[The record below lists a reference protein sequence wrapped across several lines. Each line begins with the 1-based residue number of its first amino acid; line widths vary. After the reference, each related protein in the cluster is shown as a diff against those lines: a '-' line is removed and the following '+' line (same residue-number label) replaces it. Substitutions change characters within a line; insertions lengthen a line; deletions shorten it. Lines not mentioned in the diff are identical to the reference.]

1 MTKQLVAELLEP
13 IPGGHP
19 GGTDLAYFKE
29 FDAIREARRADDPT
43 LAQGAWVTEVKAAQ
57 WPLVRELCEEALRK
71 KSKDFQI
78 ACWYTEA
85 LTRLE
90 GFSGLDTG
98 LKLLNGLLTDF
109 WEFAYPEL
117 DPTDLEERISK
128 FEWLDTQMPHVLRSV
143 PLTSAKSG
151 GYSWLQWEESRSVEN
166 LGARDAQAKEAAL
179 AEGKLAA
186 DTFDKAAAASGG
198 KFYEKLLAQLIAVQ
212 NTHAELETLV
222 DRAFGADAPSLR
234 SMRDAIAGCV
244 DLANRLA
251 VRTGAK
257 AQPAPAIARPITP
270 VMDSPAT
277 DSIVTQQERP
287 AMNAPQFSG
296 PIQSRSEA
304 VNQLREISRFFR
316 DTEPHSPVAL
326 LADRAARWAEMPLEQ
341 WLSTVIKD
349 DATLGQ
355 LRELLDWDRGGAS

>member
-1 MTKQLVAELLEP
+1 MTKQIVAELLEP

-29 FDAIREARRADDPT
+29 FDAIREARRADDPS

-143 PLTSAKSG
+143 PMTNAKSG

-179 AEGKLAA
+179 AEGKLSAEM
-186 DTFDKAAAASGG
+186 FDKAADASGG
-198 KFYEKLLAQLIAVQ
+198 KFYEKLLAQLILVQ

-234 SMRDAIAGCV
+234 SLRDAIAACV

-251 VRTGAK
+251 MRTGAK
-257 AQPAPAIARPITP
+257 AQPAAVAILP
-270 VMDSPAT
+270 VAPETESVT
-277 DSIVTQQERP
+277 TQQESP

-296 PIQSRSEA
+296 PIRSRNEA
-304 VNQLREISRFFR
+304 VNQLREIARFFR

-341 WLSTVIKD
+341 WLGTVIKD
-349 DATLGQ
+349 EATLGQ
-355 LRELLDWDRGGAS
+355 LRELLDWERGGESS

>member
-13 IPGGHP
+13 IPGGGNP
-19 GGTDLAYFKE
+19 GGTDLAYLKE

-43 LAQGAWVTEVKAAQ
+43 LAQGAWVTELKAAQ

-78 ACWYTEA
+78 ACWYTES

-117 DPTDLEERISK
+117 DPSDLEERISK

-143 PLTSAKSG
+143 PMTSAKFG
-151 GYSWLQWEESRSVEN
+151 AYSWLQWEESRSVEN
-166 LGARDAQAKEAAL
+166 LGARDAKAKEIAL

-186 DTFDKAAAASGG
+186 DTFDKAADASGA
-198 KFYEKLLAQLIAVQ
+198 KFYEKLLAQLIAAQ
-212 NTHAELETLV
+212 TIHAELERHV

-234 SMRDAIAGCV
+234 GMRDAIAACL
-244 DLANRLA
+244 DLAQRLGA
-251 VRTGAK
+251 RTGAK
-257 AQPAPAIARPITP
+257 AQSPAVNEAPATP
-270 VMDSPAT
+270 LEGHVDSEQKRAT
-277 DSIVTQQERP
+277 
-287 AMNAPQFSG
+287 MNAPQFSG

-304 VNQLREISRFFR
+304 VNQLRDIARFFR
-316 DTEPHSPVAL
+316 ETEPHSPVAL

-349 DATLGQ
+349 DVTLGQ
-355 LRELLDWDRGGAS
+355 LRELLDWERGGASS

>member
-1 MTKQLVAELLEP
+1 MSNQLVTELLEP
-13 IPGGHP
+13 IPGGGHP
-19 GGTDLAYFKE
+19 GGTDLAYLKE
-29 FDAIREARRADDPT
+29 FDAIREARRADDPS

-85 LTRLE
+85 LTRIE

-117 DPTDLEERISK
+117 DPSDLEERISK
-128 FEWLDTQMPHVLRSV
+128 FEWLDSQMPHVLRSV
-143 PLTSAKSG
+143 PMTSAASG
-151 GYSWLQWEESRSVEN
+151 GYSWLQWEESRHVEN
-166 LGARDAQAKEAAL
+166 IGARDVQAKELAL
-179 AEGKLAA
+179 AEGKLSGDA
-186 DTFDKAAAASGG
+186 FDKAAKASGG
-198 KFYEKLLAQLIAVQ
+198 KFYEKLLAQLVVLQATQ
-212 NTHAELETLV
+212 AELEQNI

-234 SMRDAIAGCV
+234 SLRDAIAACA
-244 DLANRLA
+244 DLAQRLSG
-251 VRTGAK
+251 RNGAK
-257 AQPAPAIARPITP
+257 VQP
-270 VMDSPAT
+270 PAT
-277 DSIVTQQERP
+277 IETPISPVVDVAVTAQKRP
-287 AMNAPQFSG
+287 TMNAPQFSG
-296 PIQSRSEA
+296 PIQSRDEA
-304 VNQLREISRFFR
+304 VNQLREIAQFFR
-316 DTEPHSPVAL
+316 QTEPHSPVAL

-355 LRELLDWDRGGAS
+355 LRELLDWERGAASN

>member
-1 MTKQLVAELLEP
+1 MSKQLVTELLEP
-13 IPGGHP
+13 IPGGGHP
-19 GGTDLAYFKE
+19 GGADLAYLKE
-29 FDAIREARRADDPT
+29 FDAIREARRADDPS

-85 LTRLE
+85 LTRIE

-117 DPTDLEERISK
+117 DLSDLEERISK
-128 FEWLDTQMPHVLRSV
+128 FEWLDSQMPHVLRSV
-143 PLTSAKSG
+143 PMTSAASG
-151 GYSWLQWEESRSVEN
+151 GYSWLQWEESRHVEN
-166 LGARDAQAKEAAL
+166 IGARDLQAKELAL
-179 AEGKLAA
+179 AEGKLAGDA
-186 DTFDKAAAASGG
+186 FDKAAKASGG

-212 NTHAELETLV
+212 ATQAELEQNI

-234 SMRDAIAGCV
+234 SLRDAIAACV
-244 DLANRLA
+244 DLAQRLSGRNG
-251 VRTGAK
+251 VK
-257 AQPAPAIARPITP
+257 AQPAIIEAPSTPAVDVVVTEQKRPT
-270 VMDSPAT
+270 
-277 DSIVTQQERP
+277 
-287 AMNAPQFSG
+287 MNAPQFSG
-296 PIQSRSEA
+296 PIHSRDEA
-304 VNQLREISRFFR
+304 VNQLREIAQFFR
-316 DTEPHSPVAL
+316 QTEPHSPVSL

-355 LRELLDWDRGGAS
+355 LRELLDWENGAPSNS